1 MKVRETTPALRDLAG
16 ILDGIHQRSPQ
27 GAASVARAYDH
38 ARDQLSRIPHSG
50 RKLDEFDA
58 WRLPLVTYPY
68 TIFYR
73 VRFDQGELQILRIVH
88 SARVKDLGRVPDDE

>member
-16 ILDGIHQRSPQ
+16 ILDGLHQRGRL

-38 ARDQLSRIPHSG
+38 ARDQLSRMPYSG

-73 VRFDQGELQILRIVH
+73 VRGDQGEVQILRIVH
-88 SARVKDLGRVPDDE
+88 SARVKDLGRVPEDE

>member
-16 ILDGIHQRSPQ
+16 ILDSLHRRSQQ

-38 ARDQLSRIPHSG
+38 ARDQLSRMPYSG
-50 RKLDEFDA
+50 RKLDEFEA

-73 VRFDQGELQILRIVH
+73 VLDQGELQILRIVH

>member
-16 ILDGIHQRSPQ
+16 ILDGLHKRSRQ
-27 GAASVARAYDH
+27 GAASVARSYDH
-38 ARDQLSRIPHSG
+38 ARYQLSRMPYSG
-50 RKLDEFDA
+50 RKLDAFEA

-73 VRFDQGELQILRIVH
+73 LRADLDELHILRIVH
-88 SARVKDLGRVPDDE
+88 SARVQDLGRVPEEE

>member
-1 MKVRETTPALRDLAG
+1 MKVRETTLALRDLAG
-16 ILDGIHQRSPQ
+16 ILDGLHQRSQQ

-38 ARDQLSRIPHSG
+38 ARDQLSRMPYCG
-50 RKLDEFDA
+50 RKLDEFGA

-73 VRFDQGELQILRIVH
+73 VRADVGELQILRIVH
-88 SARVKDLGRVPDDE
+88 SARVKDLGRVPEDE